1 MTKSF
6 QLSTPPP
13 VSSNLGIPIFQKTYD
28 FYKNFH
34 EALKHFPRQDRY
46 SVGQKCVD
54 LNLDILEL
62 VLLAGYKSKN
72 EKLVYLER
80 ASAKLDVLKILLRL
94 SFETKAIN
102 QQKYISFESL
112 LIEIGKMLGGWIK
125 QAKTT

>member
-1 MTKSF
+1 M
-6 QLSTPPP
+6 
-13 VSSNLGIPIFQKTYD
+13 
-28 FYKNFH
+28 
-34 EALKHFPRQDRY
+34 
-46 SVGQKCVD
+46 
-54 LNLDILEL
+54 